1 MGPLAGVKI
10 IEIKGIGPGP
20 FAGMLLADMGAEV
33 IVVERSSKGGGL
45 VALPAAMDCNS
56 RGKKSIALNLKTPA
70 GVEALL
76 QLVESADML
85 FEGFRPGVAERL
97 GFGPDPFCG
106 LWQMMGV
113 RGTQPGYAFR
123 AASISIPLRI
133 ISWPSG

>member
-56 RGKKSIALNLKTPA
+56 
-70 GVEALL
+70 
-76 QLVESADML
+76 
-85 FEGFRPGVAERL
+85 
-97 GFGPDPFCG
+97 
-106 LWQMMGV
+106 
-113 RGTQPGYAFR
+113 
-123 AASISIPLRI
+123 
-133 ISWPSG
+133 